1 MLSSFSTGQ
10 PEPDLRKYAPLSEFL
25 GYVWLGDLARTRMVL
40 DNPLARERL
49 LNEIDPITGMNA
61 LHIAVGRNNLEIAR
75 LLVEAGIKFIPDNE
89 GRMPSLIAALCDVSE
104 ELVDYILDAEGKA
117 ILPEDTEQQP

>member
-10 PEPDLRKYAPLSEFL
+10 PEPDLRKYAPLPEFL
-25 GYVWLGDLARTRMVL
+25 GYVWLGDFARTRMVL

>member
-1 MLSSFSTGQ
+1 M
-10 PEPDLRKYAPLSEFL
+10 RKYATLPEFL
-25 GYVWLGDLARTRMVL
+25 EYVWLGDLPRTRMVL
-40 DNPLARERL
+40 DNPLARERY
-49 LNEIDPITGMNA
+49 LNVVDPVTGMNA

-104 ELVDYILDAEGKA
+104 EVVDYILNAEEQA
-117 ILPEDTEQQP
+117 ISPEDSEQQP